1 MPDDAV
7 RLGVCKPTELDQG
20 CPSMGVE
27 HSGPDK
33 RLHDAARAMRG
44 VIELL
49 EVYWTRIPDGSSPV
63 TVSAPQLRVLYV
75 LEGREGINLRQLGT
89 ELAAAPSSVSR
100 LCDRLEALGFVQ
112 RSSSAASRREV
123 ELRLT
128 PQGRAHLDRLRAR
141 REERLALV
149 LARIAPDARSRLAD
163 AVEVIRSALLMARA
177 GGPAPGTGQQG
188 RLGPHGRGRPER
200 RVRETDDPPDS
211 SRGQPARPAPDPGG
225 KETHSYAPG
234 DPEPHRTGRTGADP
248 SPSGRR
254 DGEAADH
261 SRHDTGP
268 SPGSAYPNTA

>member
-1 MPDDAV
+1 
-7 RLGVCKPTELDQG
+7 
-20 CPSMGVE
+20 
-27 HSGPDK
+27 
-33 RLHDAARAMRG
+33 MRG

-211 SRGQPARPAPDPGG
+211 SRGQPAPPSRA
-225 KETHSYAPG
+225 APG
-234 DPEPHRTGRTGADP
+234 VVYT
-248 SPSGRR
+248 SPTPRDRQKARRGRR
-254 DGEAADH
+254 
-261 SRHDTGP
+261 
-268 SPGSAYPNTA
+268 PGDRGA